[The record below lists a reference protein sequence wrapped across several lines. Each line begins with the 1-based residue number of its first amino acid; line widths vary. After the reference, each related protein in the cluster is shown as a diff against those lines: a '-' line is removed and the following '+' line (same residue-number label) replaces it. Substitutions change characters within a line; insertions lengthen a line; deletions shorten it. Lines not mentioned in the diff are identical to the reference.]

1 MPVISPGPDEA
12 AAQALAPP
20 KLCAGCGAPIADR
33 FYLLAVE
40 RQWHTRCLRCCH
52 CKQQL
57 DSELTCFAR
66 DGNIYCKEDYYRLF
80 AVKRCARCQ
89 QGIFASELVMRARD
103 LVYHLHCFTCA
114 WCNAA
119 LAQGDHFGLRDNLV
133 YCRTHFE
140 LLAEGCQ
147 PGLPPPPPPPLL
159 QDDDAG
165 GNGGTVGACSPPL
178 AQGAAY
184 APPQGPYGV
193 RKGRPRKRKP
203 GELPEGPPHLVSAA
217 ALASYVQHIRRL
229 PGPLDTVHSGHMSSC
244 RRLFWLQ
251 DLAGLDSN
259 GSPML
264 QQQQQQQ
271 QRTKRMRTSF
281 KHHQLRTMKSYF
293 AINQN
298 PDAKDLKQLAQK
310 TGLSKRV
317 LQARCIIFHVWFQ
330 NARAK
335 WRRNNL
341 RQQEQPTTSLP
352 ASSPGGTS
360 SFSEP
365 SPGAPLDYSNAQ
377 TTLVVTASQ
386 ESLGSFQELF

>member
-1 MPVISPGPDEA
+1 EAERAMPVISSDPDDSSTQSLRPSPGSA
-12 AAQALAPP
+12 ASPP
-20 KLCAGCGAPIADR
+20 ATAKLCAACGAPIADR

-40 RQWHTRCLRCCH
+40 RQWHTHCLRCCH

-66 DGNIYCKEDYYRLF
+66 DGNIYCKEDYYSRYPRLPRCADLPIDAELTTNKLVLSRNPLAWRPF
-80 AVKRCARCQ
+80 AGRTIVSSEAGSDNKPPPSLLLVAICFRHLTSEERGTPVTRGYSPSTDAASFVKR
-89 QGIFASELVMRARD
+89 VP
-103 LVYHLHCFTCA
+103 H
-114 WCNAA
+114 
-119 LAQGDHFGLRDNLV
+119 
-133 YCRTHFE
+133 
-140 LLAEGCQ
+140 
-147 PGLPPPPPPPLL
+147 PPPPPPPTS
-159 QDDDAG
+159 
-165 GNGGTVGACSPPL
+165 TV
-178 AQGAAY
+178 
-184 APPQGPYGV
+184 
-193 RKGRPRKRKP
+193 
-203 GELPEGPPHLVSAA
+203 
-217 ALASYVQHIRRL
+217 
-229 PGPLDTVHSGHMSSC
+229 
-244 RRLFWLQ
+244 F
-251 DLAGLDSN
+251 SN
-259 GSPML
+259 GSVPSVQHVQHANHPSRLPQSQRGEEGVSLPDLASLDGNGPSAL

-317 LQARCIIFHVWFQ
+317 LQVWFQ

-365 SPGAPLDYSNAQ
+365 SPGAPLDYSSAQ
-377 TTLVVTASQ
+377 TTLVVTAS
-386 ESLGSFQELF
+386 

>member
-1 MPVISPGPDEA
+1 MCVCVTLFVCESDSAARAELIHWSAGYVEIRGKGAEAERAMPVISSDPDDSSTQSLRPSPGSA
-12 AAQALAPP
+12 ASPP
-20 KLCAGCGAPIADR
+20 ATAKLCAACGAPIADR

-40 RQWHTRCLRCCH
+40 RQWHTHCLRCCH

-147 PGLPPPPPPPLL
+147 PGLAPMLDDEAQPGPLTAGPPP
-159 QDDDAG
+159 
-165 GNGGTVGACSPPL
+165 
-178 AQGAAY
+178 AY
-184 APPQGPYGV
+184 VPPQGQYGV

-203 GELPEGPPHLVSAA
+203 GDLPDGPQHIGLPD
-217 ALASYVQHIRRL
+217 LASL
-229 PGPLDTVHSGHMSSC
+229 DGNGPS
-244 RRLFWLQ
+244 
-251 DLAGLDSN
+251 A
-259 GSPML
+259 L

-317 LQARCIIFHVWFQ
+317 LQVWFQ

-365 SPGAPLDYSNAQ
+365 SPGAPLDYSSAQ